1 MARKSYLPHIA
12 VLLGFSAALLLF
24 AYLLVAHHRAVPER
38 ALAITNAVAPGN

>member
-1 MARKSYLPHIA
+1 MASKSYAPHIT

-38 ALAITNAVAPGN
+38 ALAVTAAPSTGR